1 MNKRKSIVLFLAATT
16 LAACTT
22 DDGVG
27 ETETLD
33 PIEEEAAIEEEPGEA
48 VVTDEEMAPISDEEL
63 EQAEAIDDLDQY
75 PEFAEQD
82 AFDPT
87 GYDAYLITNNGTTRV
102 ILFQDGDEQVF
113 KSVYIE
119 ADNRLK
125 IIDLQ
130 NNELLINSP
139 L

>member
-1 MNKRKSIVLFLAATT
+1 MNKRKLIVLFLAATT

-22 DDGVG
+22 DDGAG

-48 VVTDEEMAPISDEEL
+48 LVTDEEMAPISDEEL
-63 EQAEAIDDLDQY
+63 EQAEVIDDLDQY

-87 GYDAYLITNNGTTRV
+87 VYDAYLITDNGSTRV

-119 ADNRLK
+119 EDNRLK